1 MYFYFNVEIQMNN
14 LSFKDHFATALRAAL
29 KNKFG
34 RLPSTTFVAKH
45 FNLRVTSNGVSGET
59 VRRWV
64 RGVSLP
70 RCDHMQVLVDW
81 LELDMDQVIKAGRR
95 STLPEPAFPLRM
107 PSRLEQVILSL
118 EPEVQEALVKLV
130 AASPTLF
137 PRRVGI

>member
-1 MYFYFNVEIQMNN
+1 MNN

-29 KNKFG
+29 KNEFG

-70 RCDHMQVLVDW
+70 RCDHMQVLAQQLYCNKFAAVSD
-81 LELDMDQVIKAGRR
+81 A
-95 STLPEPAFPLRM
+95 
-107 PSRLEQVILSL
+107 
-118 EPEVQEALVKLV
+118 EALDY
-130 AASPTLF
+130 ACWYQSGYFT
-137 PRRVGI
+137 RSRV